1 MSPGDW
7 RAAGRA
13 DVTEVYAYLHRW
25 RWSRKDHRRLH
36 NSFSTYLPTSYIII
50 LLVHSQRPK
59 MNGKPEIFTTA
70 IINEEGLY
78 LIGSKNL

>member
-1 MSPGDW
+1 MSPGT
-7 RAAGRA
+7 GGQPGGQGI
-13 DVTEVYAYLHRW
+13 TEVYAYLHRW

-70 IINEEGLY
+70 INEKGLY